1 MPQENRVDTIKALP
15 EPQKDLPFPLMQAL
29 ENRRTKRKWTE
40 AAVSEQDL
48 SNLLWAACGITV
60 RATRTGKQKRTA
72 PSAAN
77 CQEIRIFVAL
87 PEGLYEYDETN
98 HTLVPRMN
106 KDIRDKIGT
115 QKMMKSAP
123 VGIVFVS
130 DYSRMKTYLSK
141 DDARKWF
148 VSGTDA
154 GFISQN
160 IYLYCAAANLSTAV
174 LGLVD
179 REGLGRILGLSPH
192 EKVVYTQVVGNNR

>member
-1 MPQENRVDTIKALP
+1 MDTIKALP
-15 EPQKDLPFPLMQAL
+15 QPQKDLPFPLMKAL
-29 ENRRTKRKWTE
+29 EHRRTTRTWTDD
-40 AAVSEQDL
+40 AVSEQDL

-77 CQEIRIFVAL
+77 CQEIRLFVAL
-87 PEGLYEYDETN
+87 PEGLYEYDEAN
-98 HTLVPRMN
+98 HALLLRMN
-106 KDIRDKIGT
+106 KDIRDSIGT

-123 VGIVFVS
+123 VGIIFVS
-130 DYSRMKTYLSK
+130 DYSRMKTYLAK
-141 DDARKWF
+141 DDVRKWF

-179 REGLGRILGLSPH
+179 REELGRLLGLCPH
-192 EKVVYTQVVGNNR
+192 EKVVYTQVVGNAR

>member
-1 MPQENRVDTIKALP
+1 M
-15 EPQKDLPFPLMQAL
+15 PFPLMKAL
-29 ENRRTKRKWTE
+29 EHRRTTRKWTDD
-40 AAVSEQDL
+40 AVLEQDL
-48 SNLLWAACGITV
+48 SNLLWAACGISV
-60 RATRTGKQKRTA
+60 KASRTGKRKRTA

-77 CQEIRIFVAL
+77 CQEIRLFVAL
-87 PEGLYEYDETN
+87 PAGLYEYDEAN

-106 KDIRDKIGT
+106 KDIRDRIGT

-123 VGIVFVS
+123 VGIIFVS
-130 DYSRMKTYLSK
+130 DYSRMKMYLAH

-148 VSGTDA
+148 LSGTDA

-179 REGLGRILGLSPH
+179 RDGLGRILGLSPH
-192 EKVVYTQVVGNNR
+192 ENVVYTQVVGNAR

>member
-1 MPQENRVDTIKALP
+1 MDTIKALP
-15 EPQKDLPFPLMQAL
+15 EPQKDLPFPLMKAL
-29 ENRRTKRKWTE
+29 QNRRTTRKWTLDP
-40 AAVSEQDL
+40 VSEQDI
-48 SNLLWAACGITV
+48 SNLLWAACGMSV
-60 RATRTGKQKRTA
+60 KATRTAKQKRTA

-77 CQEIRIFVAL
+77 CQEIRLFVAL
-87 PEGLYEYDETN
+87 PEGLYEYDEAN
-98 HTLVPRMN
+98 HTLVLRMN
-106 KDIRDKIGT
+106 KDIRDSIGT

-179 REGLGRILGLSPH
+179 REELGSILGLYPH
-192 EKVVYTQVVGNNR
+192 ENVVYTQVVGNAR